1 MIILYRAIFFY
12 FCSGNEVVRTK
23 MWWDF
28 DWRFDYLVNVDLSY
42 MKYAFRIV
50 NIIIIL
56 VRIGL
61 LGFLSSIDI
70 KITNANL
77 ASLSAVPIFF

>member
-1 MIILYRAIFFY
+1 
-12 FCSGNEVVRTK
+12 

-77 ASLSAVPIFF
+77 ASLSAVPIFFWFYLIFVPLQIFL

>member
-1 MIILYRAIFFY
+1 
-12 FCSGNEVVRTK
+12 
-23 MWWDF
+23 
-28 DWRFDYLVNVDLSY
+28 VNVDLSY

-61 LGFLSSIDI
+61 LWFLSSIDI
-70 KITNANL
+70 KVTHANL
-77 ASLSAVPIFF
+77 ASLSAVPIFLLILFNFCSFADFFYKFLQPVDYLF